1 MFYHRVRLLIPHPVE
16 LVMMVPKPHPNL
28 AQGRSPLVALN
39 QVYKVLV
46 AGTCTYQN
54 FHTKV
59 KTRLDAKRHK
69 RTMLVGEDVQVMI
82 RLEAA
87 TLGTTSLLV
96 LSCSAVL
103 EAMLACKAPPLHI
116 KAMEVM
122 KLRSISM
129 ECLPIPSHVMTP
141 TLEALP
147 APPSEYKVVGALPT
161 QLPSYQLPAHVRKV
175 YGLMATKPSIA
186 QTHPLHHQLSQLQAW
201 CTNPIQLDR
210 PGAAHSPSTFQSH
223 ANNIS
228 LFLGH
233 CHWFQG
239 VAKPCLRA
247 YLDPLKVCD
256 YISMKVALEHSTHT
270 ICSVLDTAVMVLKW
284 FTSLPLGKD
293 PSLPQAIKWLLT
305 LSTQVSL
312 VPKHSH
318 YTYMCAL
325 YPCGKAYLPTYT
337 QLPLSCTQAVCDD
350 M

>member
-1 MFYHRVRLLIPHPVE
+1 MATSEGCTMFYHRVRLLIPHPVE
-16 LVMMVPKPHPNL
+16 LVMMIHKPHPNL
-28 AQGRSPLVALN
+28 AQGRNPLVALN

-54 FHTKV
+54 FHNKV
-59 KTRLDAKRHK
+59 TTRLDAKRHK
-69 RTMLVGEDVQVMI
+69 RTMLVGEDLQVMI

-87 TLGTTSLLV
+87 TLGTRSLLV
-96 LSCSAVL
+96 LSCSAIL
-103 EAMLACKAPPLHI
+103 EAMLSCKAPPLHI
-116 KAMEVM
+116 KAMEAM
-122 KLRSISM
+122 KLSSISM

-147 APPSEYKVVGALPT
+147 APPSEYKVVGVLPT
-161 QLPSYQLPAHVRKV
+161 TLPSYQLPATVRKV

-186 QTHPLHHQLSQLQAW
+186 QTHPLHHQLSQLKAW

-210 PGAAHSPSTFQSH
+210 PGPAHSPSTFQSH

-239 VAKPCLRA
+239 VAQPCLKA

-256 YISMKVALEHSTHT
+256 YISMKVALEHSRHT
-270 ICSVLDTAVMVLKW
+270 INSVLDTAVMVLKW
-284 FTSLPLGKD
+284 FTSLPLGQD
-293 PSLPQAIKWLLT
+293 PSLPQAIKWLMT

-312 VPKHSH
+312 V
-318 YTYMCAL
+318 L
-325 YPCGKAYLPTYT
+325 G
-337 QLPLSCTQAVCDD
+337 
-350 M
+350 